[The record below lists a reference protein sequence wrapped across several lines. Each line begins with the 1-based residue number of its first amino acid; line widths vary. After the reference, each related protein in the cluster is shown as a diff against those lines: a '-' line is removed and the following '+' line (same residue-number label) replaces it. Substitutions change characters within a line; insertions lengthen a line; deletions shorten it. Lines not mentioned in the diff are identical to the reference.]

1 MQMSEKSSK
10 ISKDPKCMWKNP
22 LKSHLFCCAWSL
34 FISSW
39 LSSQSCKHWDL
50 CFAKVLCPKQLA
62 TLLQVWLKLLKLPKL
77 SLIQDVP
84 WCRRSR
90 LQRKDV
96 TAKATIPVHVPKKD
110 LIRKCRSQNNPL
122 AFMDRN
128 FESTH
133 NPKNYTWISWM
144 ACYCY
149 LRLVETLE
157 GLKILLF
164 HEVGCDFSFKQESH
178 EQLNEQQMLC
188 SSSSNNFSILN
199 ATLHVF
205 DLDSLACQGTWRWS
219 AGRRA
224 CCQNRASS
232 KSARHRQATTHSTL
246 ASDSNTLQKSR
257 NFYLQASIE
266 AE

>member
-39 LSSQSCKHWDL
+39 LSSQSCKHGWDL

-62 TLLQVWLKLLKLPKL
+62 TLLQVWLKLPKL

-133 NPKNYTWISWM
+133 NPKNYSSM

-164 HEVGCDFSFKQESH
+164 HEVGCRFLFQTREPWTAKWTANAMFFFQQQLLNSKCNYACFRLGFSGMSRHMKMISRKKGMLP
-178 EQLNEQQMLC
+178 EQSVLEIC
-188 SSSSNNFSILN
+188 SPSPSKNTFSTCKWFQI
-199 ATLHVF
+199 
-205 DLDSLACQGTWRWS
+205 SRKSPGTFI
-219 AGRRA
+219 
-224 CCQNRASS
+224 
-232 KSARHRQATTHSTL
+232 STE
-246 ASDSNTLQKSR
+246 TQ
-257 NFYLQASIE
+257 
-266 AE
+266 

>member
-1 MQMSEKSSK
+1 
-10 ISKDPKCMWKNP
+10 MWKNP

-50 CFAKVLCPKQLA
+50 CFAKVVCPKQLA
-62 TLLQVWLKLLKLPKL
+62 TLLQVWLKLPKL
-77 SLIQDVP
+77 SMIQDVP

-96 TAKATIPVHVPKKD
+96 AAKATIPVHVPKKD

-133 NPKNYTWISWM
+133 TTPKNTVEWLAIAISDS
-144 ACYCY
+144 
-149 LRLVETLE
+149 LRLLRVWRSCCFTNSDA
-157 GLKILLF
+157 G
-164 HEVGCDFSFKQESH
+164 FSFKQESH

-199 ATLHVF
+199 ACFRLGFSGMSRHMKMISRKKGMLPEQSVLEICSPSPSNNTF
-205 DLDSLACQGTWRWS
+205 NTCKWFPISCKSPGTFTS
-219 AGRRA
+219 KHLLKP
-224 CCQNRASS
+224 NRSS
-232 KSARHRQATTHSTL
+232 V
-246 ASDSNTLQKSR
+246 
-257 NFYLQASIE
+257 SIK
-266 AE
+266 